1 MLSHS
6 IVIEHQSAWF
16 TVGMPTYEEKSAA
29 GECMAI
35 IASGKFPGRL
45 SDALSAPDRL
55 SAENCEFS
63 TRIGTRL
70 KENS

>member
-35 IASGKFPGRL
+35 IASGKFPGRVVGCSL
-45 SDALSAPDRL
+45 CS
-55 SAENCEFS
+55 
-63 TRIGTRL
+63 
-70 KENS
+70 